1 VSLIKNNVA
10 RDDDLSSRKIK
21 TTVALLR
28 RRVTEEDTRCRARR
42 QFMGSRGTKVRIAQA
57 TENSKNGVVWHFAME
72 EMIGNT
78 IMYG

>member
-1 VSLIKNNVA
+1 MS
-10 RDDDLSSRKIK
+10 RYDDLSSRKIK

-42 QFMGSRGTKVRIAQA
+42 QFMESRGTKVWIAQA